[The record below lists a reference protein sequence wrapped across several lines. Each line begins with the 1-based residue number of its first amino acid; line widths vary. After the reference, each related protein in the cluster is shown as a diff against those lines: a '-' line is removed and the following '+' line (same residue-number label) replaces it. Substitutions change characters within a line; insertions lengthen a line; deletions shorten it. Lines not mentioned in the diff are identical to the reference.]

1 MFGLIQGVV
10 NAFGAHKANK
20 RLDQLL
26 SQDPTYAANPLSAQ
40 YLGLSQ
46 NLFNG
51 REAGAAQQERN
62 IFTNNANFNAT
73 VGRNASSGS
82 QALALA
88 AAGQGQTDQS
98 LQNLGLQEQKNK
110 YSMLNNLNS
119 AYQQNINEGDKV
131 FNDKIRKYGDLA
143 SVRGAQ
149 QKNRTNAVN
158 GIFNGLNSDFND
170 VMGLASGGAFSA
182 GGLFGKKA
190 AGAGMAAG
198 ADGSG
203 GY

>member
-1 MFGLIQGVV
+1 MFGLINGIV

-26 SQDPTYAANPLSAQ
+26 SQDPTYTANPLSAQ
-40 YLGLSQ
+40 YLGMSQ

-73 VGRNASSGS
+73 VGRNAASGS

-88 AAGQGQTDQS
+88 AAGQGQADQS
-98 LQNLGLQEQKNK
+98 VQNLGLQEQQNK
-110 YSMLNNLNS
+110 YNMLGNLNS

-143 SVRGAQ
+143 SIRGAQ

-158 GIFNGLNSDFND
+158 GIFNGLSSDFND
-170 VMGLASGGAFSA
+170 VLGLAGAGAFNA
-182 GGLFGKKA
+182 GGLFGKKST
-190 AGAGMAAG
+190 AG